1 MAAFLRGLLSTDI
14 RVTICPAARRR
25 ETSRMHA
32 TDPIEVDFVVVGSGV
47 AGLRAAIE
55 LGHAGSVLVL
65 AKSELSETA
74 TAFAHAGIA
83 AALSDEDEVSLHE
96 HDTIEAGD
104 GLCDPA
110 AVRALVE
117 EGPHAIQELIAWGT
131 HFERNGTRL
140 SFTREGAHSR
150 SRVLHANG
158 GATGREI
165 GKTLTAKAH
174 SIPNIRFQARAFT
187 TELLVEDGRIAGL
200 SFLDEAN
207 AGVHAVFC
215 RAVLLAAGGCGH
227 IFRDTTNPPTATGDG
242 MAMAYDAGAE
252 LRDMEFVQFH
262 PTALQLKGAPR
273 LLLPQSLLREGGV
286 LRNADL
292 ERFLKRYHEAGEQAP
307 REAMARAI
315 VSEMQRTQ
323 SPFVYVDMTRLS
335 ADSLR
340 RRFPRVF
347 STCQAYGVDLTTDL
361 VPVSPAAHYAI
372 GGVKTDL
379 LGRSSLPGLYAAG
392 ETAANGVHGANRL
405 ASNALL
411 EGLVFGARAGRAIVE
426 DTRSLSKPA
435 ATGPANRTNAVS
447 NHKGAPNRP
456 ANGGEAALEKI
467 RSLLW
472 EYAGILRDGHNLAR
486 ALEEFGAL
494 EVQRPA
500 AASRPAWELRNV
512 WTLAQLV
519 ARCALA
525 REESRGCHYR
535 SDFPFRNDDRFQKHS
550 VAATGKPILFESTSR
565 AKASGAAI

>member
-1 MAAFLRGLLSTDI
+1 MPRSA
-14 RVTICPAARRR
+14 P
-25 ETSRMHA
+25 SRTNEMHA
-32 TDPIEVDFVVVGSGV
+32 ADPIEVDFVIVGSGV

-65 AKSELSETA
+65 AKSELAETA
-74 TAFAHAGIA
+74 TALAQAGIA
-83 AALSDEDEVSLHE
+83 AALSDEDEISLHE

-104 GLCDPA
+104 GLCDSA
-110 AVRALVE
+110 AVRVLVE

-131 HFERNGTRL
+131 HFERNGAKL

-165 GKTLTAKAH
+165 GKTLAAKAH
-174 SIPNIRFQARAFT
+174 SIPNIKFQSRAFT
-187 TELLVEDGRIAGL
+187 TELIFDEGRVAGL
-200 SFLDEAN
+200 FFLDETDGTN
-207 AGVHAVFC
+207 HTVLS

-227 IFRDTTNPPTATGDG
+227 IFRDTTNPAAATGDG

-273 LLLPQSLLREGGV
+273 LLLPQSLLREGGA

-292 ERFLKRYHEAGEQAP
+292 ERFLKRYHEGGEQAP
-307 REAMARAI
+307 REAIARAI
-315 VSEMQRTQ
+315 VSEMQHTQ
-323 SPFVYVDMTRLS
+323 SPFVYVDMTRFS

-340 RRFPRVF
+340 RRFPRVY
-347 STCQAYGVDLTTDL
+347 STCQTYGVDLSTDL

-379 LGRSSLPGLYAAG
+379 QGRSSLPGLYAAG

-411 EGLVFGARAGRAIVE
+411 EGLVFGARAGRAMAE
-426 DTRSLSKPA
+426 DARSLSKRAAHKDLNRRANA
-435 ATGPANRTNAVS
+435 AT
-447 NHKGAPNRP
+447 NHKGAPDQA
-456 ANGGEAALEKI
+456 ANGRETTLQKI
-467 RSLLW
+467 RALLW
-472 EYAGILRDGHNLAR
+472 EYAGILRDRHNLAK
-486 ALEEFGAL
+486 ALEELDAL
-494 EVQRPA
+494 EVERPA
-500 AASRPAWELRNV
+500 AASRPAWELHNM
-512 WTLAQLV
+512 WTLAQVV

-535 SDFPFRNDDRFQKHS
+535 SDFPFRNDERFQKHS
-550 VAATGKPILFESTSR
+550 VASRGKAILFESASR
-565 AKASGAAI
+565 AKASGAAM

>member
-1 MAAFLRGLLSTDI
+1 
-14 RVTICPAARRR
+14 
-25 ETSRMHA
+25 MHA
-32 TDPIEVDFVVVGSGV
+32 TVPIEVDFVVVGSGV

-65 AKSELSETA
+65 AKSELAETA
-74 TAFAHAGIA
+74 TALAQAGIA
-83 AALSDEDEVSLHE
+83 AALSDEDQVSLHE

-131 HFERNGTRL
+131 HFERTGSKL

-150 SRVLHANG
+150 SRVLHAHG

-165 GKTLTAKAH
+165 SKTLAAKAH
-174 SIPNIRFQARAFT
+174 SIANIRFQARAFT
-187 TELLVEDGRIAGL
+187 TELLAEDGRITGL
-200 SFLDEAN
+200 SFLDEAD
-207 AGVHAVFC
+207 GSRPMVFS

-242 MAMAYDAGAE
+242 LAMAYDAGAE

-292 ERFLKRYHEAGEQAP
+292 ERFLKRYHEAGELAP
-307 REAMARAI
+307 REAIARAI
-315 VSEMQRTQ
+315 VSEMQHTQ
-323 SPFVYVDMTRLS
+323 SPFVYVDMTRIS
-335 ADSLR
+335 ADSVR
-340 RRFPRVF
+340 RRFPRVY
-347 STCQAYGVDLTTDL
+347 STCQTYGVDLTSDL

-379 LGRSSLPGLYAAG
+379 VGRSSLPGLYAPG

-411 EGLVFGARAGRAIVE
+411 EGLVFGARAGRAIAE
-426 DTRSLSKPA
+426 DTRSLSKPVAPRVLPHRANTA
-435 ATGPANRTNAVS
+435 ANNKGSADRETN
-447 NHKGAPNRP
+447 GRD
-456 ANGGEAALEKI
+456 AALKKI
-467 RSLLW
+467 RSVLW
-472 EYAGILRDGHNLAR
+472 EYAGILRDGDNLAKV
-486 ALEEFGAL
+486 LEELGAL
-494 EVQRPA
+494 EVERPV
-500 AASRPAWELRNV
+500 AASRPASELHNV

-535 SDFPFRNDDRFQKHS
+535 SDFPFRNDEGFQKHS
-550 VAATGKPILFESTSR
+550 VAARAKPILFESAPR
-565 AKASGAAI
+565 AKASGAGGT